1 MAPRW
6 MDRSTPGRPA
16 WKRLRR
22 LIPYAAALVLLVSL
36 RQAHL
41 SESLNLL
48 LYDLVTQWR
57 AAPSGRETPI
67 AIIGIGEADLRKL
80 GWPLDDGLLAEAI
93 ERLDRAGVGAI
104 GLDLYRDLGVGIH
117 QERLRSLAASHG
129 RLVSVYSAVDRIGAI
144 PGTPPDRRAYI
155 DLTIDPDGVVR
166 RDLVHVRG
174 LGPEGVTLPMRLLE
188 VATGKTLLRQRIERG
203 DSNLSGLE
211 QSGGGYTDLDNAGVQ
226 RMLAFH
232 RAGSFPTWSLSL
244 LLSGGV
250 PTAELRGKIVLIGN
264 LAPSL
269 RDSFR
274 VPFSRFGAARG
285 LATMPGVEIHAHRTA
300 ALLAQESSHS
310 FGLLAAPG
318 WANALLVLAGLGL
331 GIGLGEGIGSL
342 RRSLAAVGT
351 LALLAALAGAV
362 ALGQGVWFD
371 GALPLAALAAFSAA
385 AWTRRGME
393 EQRQGL
399 ELERLLGQTTS
410 AAMAHELL
418 DKRQGLLEGGRFP
431 GRQVCVTVLF
441 ADIAHFSRLA
451 ERLDPDALLTWLNR
465 SMGVMVSSVHM
476 HGGLVNKF
484 TGDGLMAVFG
494 APLSQGVAEDATAAV
509 NSASAMREQLRQLN
523 GFLKLEGQPLLQL
536 RVGLHSGWVIAGSV
550 GSPERWEFGLI
561 GDVVNCAS
569 RIESFAKTTI
579 TDHCQVMV
587 SSTTHRLV
595 ADRVQGAWKPR
606 GMVPLDGR
614 SEGLEAWELID
625 GASPEA
631 PDNPSQDTGSRAGS

>member
-16 WKRLRR
+16 WRRLRH

-48 LYDLVTQWR
+48 LYDVVTQWR
-57 AAPSGRETPI
+57 AAPSGRGTPI
-67 AIIGIGEADLRKL
+67 AIIGIGEADLRQL
-80 GWPLDDGLLAEAI
+80 GWPLDDGLLADAI
-93 ERLDRAGVGAI
+93 ERLDRAGVSAI

-117 QERLRSLAASHG
+117 QDRLRTLAASHG
-129 RLVSVYSAVDRIGAI
+129 HLVSVYSAVDGIGAI

-155 DLTIDPDGVVR
+155 DLTVDPDGVVR
-166 RDLVHVRG
+166 RDLLHVRG

-188 VATGKTLLRQRIERG
+188 VASGNTVLRQRIERG

-211 QSGGGYTDLDNAGVQ
+211 QSSGGYTDLDNAGVQ
-226 RMLAFH
+226 KMLAFH
-232 RAGSFPTWSLSL
+232 RAGSFPTWSLSR

-250 PTAELRGKIVLIGN
+250 PTDELRGKIVLIGN

-285 LATMPGVEIHAHRTA
+285 LGTMPGVEIHAHRTA
-300 ALLAQESSHS
+300 ALLAQESSQS
-310 FGLLAAPG
+310 FGLMAAPG

-342 RRSLAAVGT
+342 RRSLVAVGT
-351 LALLAALAGAV
+351 VGLLASLAGAV

-393 EQRQGL
+393 EQKQGL

-441 ADIAHFSRLA
+441 ADIAHFTRLA
-451 ERLDPDALLTWLNR
+451 ERLNPDALLTWLNR
-465 SMGVMVSSVHM
+465 SMGVMVSSVHE

-509 NSASAMREQLRQLN
+509 NSASAMRQQLRQLN
-523 GFLKLEGQPLLQL
+523 GRLKLEGQPLLQV
-536 RVGLHSGWVIAGSV
+536 RVGLHSGWVVAGSV

-561 GDVVNCAS
+561 GDVVNCAA

-579 TDHCQVMV
+579 TNHCPVMV
-587 SSTTHRLV
+587 SSSTHQLV
-595 ADRVQGAWKPR
+595 ADRIQGAWKPR
-606 GMVPLDGR
+606 GMVPLGGR
-614 SEGLEAWELID
+614 SEGLEVWELID
-625 GASPEA
+625 GETPEA
-631 PDNPSQDTGSRAGS
+631 PDNPSQNTGRRSGS